1 MVAVN
6 RATFEYGLLRLA
18 LNVTDDVAP
27 ARRAVRLK
35 IDNLDVADLF
45 DAHRMRNLRALF
57 TRNLWNG
64 SRHDLHLAHIASA
77 VDLGFRRPLDPAL
90 KGQPAPMN
98 DVRKIVGI

>member
-18 LNVTDDVAP
+18 LNVTDDAAP

-64 SRHDLHLAHIASA
+64 SRHDLYLAHIASA

-90 KGQPAPMN
+90 KGRPNA
-98 DVRKIVGI
+98 